1 MSFSH
6 TCIIDAE
13 PERVWRYFSAPGAF
27 RRLAPPF
34 LALRPLAEAES
45 LADGTAVLAPATSLP
60 GPLRGPSHP
69 RWVARHD
76 PRGYIEGMRFVD
88 RCASTPYRQLT
99 GWVHTHTVEAAEGD
113 TARGSEGSGR
123 AGDGR
128 GATATAVGDHVD
140 ARVPGRVLTPMFA
153 YRYRQLAADL
163 EVLDR
168 LRDVGESSGGHAPL
182 TVAVSGASGLVG
194 TQLTAFLSIAGHSV
208 VRLVR
213 HEPHGSGERRWD
225 PESPAPDLLDG
236 IDVLVHLAGAPIAGR
251 FTDAH
256 VEAVRS
262 SRIGPTRALAELV
275 AARGGATA
283 LVCASAIGLFGADRG
298 DEILDE
304 DAAPGEGPVADI
316 VREWEAACAPA
327 RDAGARVVNVRTGI
341 ALSGA
346 GGMLGALAPLF
357 STGLGGRIGDG
368 EQWFSWIALD
378 DLVDIYA
385 RAVVDPGF
393 DGALNAAAP
402 NPVRNSEFTAA
413 LGHALRRPA
422 VIPVPAAAPALVLGR
437 DGARELALADQ
448 RVVPARLEAL
458 GHAFRF
464 RSLDAALAHEL
475 GRESLPDALPEPPTE
490 AFPPSPGTGTASAD
504 GGG

>member
-13 PERVWRYFSAPGAF
+13 PERVWQYFSSPGAL

-34 LALRPLAEAES
+34 LALQPVSEASSLAE
-45 LADGTAVLAPATSLP
+45 GTAVLAPATSLP

-69 RWVARHD
+69 RWIARHD
-76 PRGYIEGMRFVD
+76 PRGYIEGARFVD
-88 RCASTPYRQLT
+88 RCASAPYLQLT
-99 GWVHTHTVEAAEGD
+99 GWVHTHTVEAVDNEPEGAED
-113 TARGSEGSGR
+113 SANSDGSASS
-123 AGDGR
+123 
-128 GATATAVGDHVD
+128 TQSTAVGDHVD
-140 ARVPGRVLTPMFA
+140 ARVPAGFLARTFA

-163 EVLDR
+163 DVLER
-168 LRDVGESSGGHAPL
+168 LRVAARERGAGSL

-194 TQLTAFLSIAGHSV
+194 AQLTAFLTIAGHSV

-213 HEPHGSGERRWD
+213 HESDRPVERQWD
-225 PESPAPDLLDG
+225 PESPAPDLLDD

-256 VEAVRS
+256 VEKVRS

-283 LVCASAIGLFGADRG
+283 LVCASAIGLFGAERG

-316 VREWEAACAPA
+316 VREWEDACAPA

-357 STGLGGRIGDG
+357 STGLGGKIGDG
-368 EQWFSWIALD
+368 EQWLSWIALD

-385 RAVVDPGF
+385 HAVVDPRF
-393 DGALNAAAP
+393 EGAINAAAP
-402 NPVRNSEFTAA
+402 NPVRNSEFTEI
-413 LGHALRRPA
+413 LGHVLRRPT

-448 RVVPARLEAL
+448 RVVPARLAEL
-458 GHAFRF
+458 DHPFRF
-464 RSLDAALAHEL
+464 RSLSGALAHEL
-475 GRESLPDALPEPPTE
+475 GREKLPDVLPDAPVETPGGAAE
-490 AFPPSPGTGTASAD
+490 SSPGEPGA
-504 GGG
+504 